1 MSSYT
6 LIKLVHYRRFIFKI
20 LKLVGFQFVIRT
32 KYKKILVTGSNGF
45 VGKPLCSALRSR
57 GYDVLGSVRNKS
69 LAMTGQNYIFV
80 DGLDSN
86 TQWRH
91 ALEGCDAVV
100 HLAGRA
106 HILNDNTRDSLAS
119 FRMTNTKGTLNLAEQ
134 AAECGVSRFIFLSSI
149 GVNGAITSGLPF
161 SFDDSPSPHSPYA
174 ISKMEAEIGLRE
186 ISRRKSLDVVI
197 IRPPS
202 IYGKNAP
209 GNFGL
214 IQKFIKYGIPL
225 PFGSINNKRSLVA
238 IENIVSFI
246 TVCIE
251 HERAENELFLVSD
264 DDDLSTL
271 EIVELLGKL
280 IGKKPKTVDLPLKLL
295 WCILTILG
303 KRKAAVS
310 LMSDLQLDVGRSREL
325 LEWSPPFSPRM

>member
-1 MSSYT
+1 M
-6 LIKLVHYRRFIFKI
+6 
-20 LKLVGFQFVIRT
+20 IRI

-45 VGKPLCSALRSR
+45 VGRALCSALRN
-57 GYDVLGSVRNKS
+57 GGHDVLGSVRDKS
-69 LAMTGQNYIFV
+69 LALAEQSYV
-80 DGLDSN
+80 VVEGLDSN
-86 TQWRH
+86 TEWRH

-106 HILNDNTRDSLAS
+106 HILNDKTHDSLAA
-119 FRMTNTKGTLNLAEQ
+119 FRLTNTQGTLNLAEQ

-149 GVNGAITSGLPF
+149 GVNGAVTSGLPF

-174 ISKMEAEIGLRE
+174 VSKMEAEIGLRE
-186 ISRRKSLDVVI
+186 IARRKSLDVVI
-197 IRPPS
+197 IRPPA

-225 PFGSINNKRSLVA
+225 PFGSIDNKRSLVS

-246 TVCIE
+246 KACIE

-280 IGKKPKTVDLPLKLL
+280 IGKKPKTVKLPLKLL

-310 LMSDLQLDVGRSREL
+310 LMSDLQLDIDRSREL